1 MKSKGELILSS
12 PRHIPA
18 GIALK
23 HRAVSAGPDAD
34 ANGGSREIQPSLQ
47 SAAEHRR
54 TALNKKYL
62 KYVQMHFVED
72 NVFIFWAALF

>member
-12 PRHIPA
+12 PRHIPLA
-18 GIALK
+18 K
-23 HRAVSAGPDAD
+23 HGAVSAGPDAD
-34 ANGGSREIQPSLQ
+34 ANGGSMEIQPSLQ

-54 TALNKKYL
+54 TTLNKKYL

>member
-1 MKSKGELILSS
+1 M
-12 PRHIPA
+12 
-18 GIALK
+18 
-23 HRAVSAGPDAD
+23 
-34 ANGGSREIQPSLQ
+34 EIQPSLQ

-54 TALNKKYL
+54 TTLNKKYL